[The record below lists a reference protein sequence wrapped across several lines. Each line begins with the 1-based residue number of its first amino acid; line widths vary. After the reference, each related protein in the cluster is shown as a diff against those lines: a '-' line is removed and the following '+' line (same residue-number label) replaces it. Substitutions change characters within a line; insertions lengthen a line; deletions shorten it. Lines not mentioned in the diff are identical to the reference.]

1 MHWTMARERLGAEL
15 IGAREAVAQ
24 RWRRT
29 LRDQGLMPWA
39 LDRCALELILQA
51 GAALADGA
59 PGEAPWRRCGALL
72 RVDMRD
78 QGRSLAAEITRLW
91 HAMAATISSMSLSI
105 EEEQHAK
112 DVLSLQLDAAL
123 RGSAAELRAA
133 LLDEHDQHDAPR
145 FGGPVA
151 ACWPAP
157 PEPEATERAA

>member
-1 MHWTMARERLGAEL
+1 MARERLGAEL

-24 RWRRT
+24 KWRRA

-39 LDRCALELILQA
+39 LERCALELILQA
-51 GAALADGA
+51 GAALADGG

-72 RVDMRD
+72 RVDVRD
-78 QGRSLAAEITRLW
+78 QGRSLSAEITHLW
-91 HAMAATISSMSLSI
+91 QAMAATVSSVALSI
-105 EEEQHAK
+105 DEEQHAR

-145 FGGPVA
+145 FGGPIA
-151 ACWPAP
+151 ACWPTPA
-157 PEPEATERAA
+157 EPETSAERAA